1 MLSAITGVNPHTA
14 ITDKTISVPYRT
26 IRPRPRNILVCV
38 IGDPSLTTD
47 TVVPPAG
54 LCTFYFY
61 RPVETPTPFA
71 QSSFGWQW
79 ILKLASDHPAA
90 SKYGVDISERHVNL
104 WNTHL
109 LNQADRNVIS
119 TYKSSGVVSY
129 SVFDTMLACDR
140 THDATTDIIK
150 VLKALHGIPGSPS
163 PQAGQDTLD
172 VLMIGVSPLRSA
184 AKTCGQILRDHVL
197 RLVRKL
203 NPYAVLFRSTYMAPP
218 DCMQPACTPICKLPG
233 MSIWNGSEIDDQ
245 PSMVDALE
253 FKGSVFLPSS
263 TLSMLSFSPRGRMIR
278 MPGCYLCEWSEG
290 QRNIPQCTQA
300 YSMRT
305 ASYVCRGGYRHC
317 ELNTYAIQHSKDIH
331 GVQELSRSINFTRI
345 LAYETNATLTFKMCN
360 AAKQFGF
367 DGSWVIFDMEYL
379 DTTNVCSDQ
388 VFADSFAIVHWVK
401 KHMESNFYTCDG
413 IWSSSLTEFHDSI
426 TCGRPGR

>member
-1 MLSAITGVNPHTA
+1 MVYNLSVFSDTGYRGTSKKLTTLSSTMLSAITGVNPHTA
-14 ITDKTISVPYRT
+14 ITEKTISVPYRT

-38 IGDPSLTTD
+38 IGDPSLPTD

-71 QSSFGWQW
+71 QSSLGWQW
-79 ILKLASDHPAA
+79 ILKLASDHSAA

-150 VLKALHGIPGSPS
+150 VLKTLHGIPGSPS
-163 PQAGQDTLD
+163 SQAGQDTLD
-172 VLMIGVSPLRSA
+172 VIMIGVSPLRSA
-184 AKTCGQILRDHVL
+184 VKTCGQILRDHVL

-245 PSMVDALE
+245 PSMV
-253 FKGSVFLPSS
+253 
-263 TLSMLSFSPRGRMIR
+263 
-278 MPGCYLCEWSEG
+278 
-290 QRNIPQCTQA
+290 
-300 YSMRT
+300 
-305 ASYVCRGGYRHC
+305 CRGGSRYC
-317 ELNTYAIQHSKDIH
+317 QLNSWPQQRSKDIH
-331 GVQELSRSINFTRI
+331 GVQELLRNIYFTRI

-360 AAKQFGF
+360 AAKYFGF

-379 DTTNVCSDQ
+379 DTTNVCRDQ

-413 IWSSSLTEFHDSI
+413 IWRTSLVENDST
-426 TCGRPGR
+426 TCIFG

>member
-1 MLSAITGVNPHTA
+1 MLSAITGVRPHTA
-14 ITDKTISVPYRT
+14 ITDNVKTISVPYRT

-71 QSSFGWQW
+71 QISLGWQW
-79 ILKLASDHPAA
+79 ILNLASDHSAA
-90 SKYGVDISERHVNL
+90 SKYGIDISERHVNL

-109 LNQADRNVIS
+109 LNQADRNEIS
-119 TYKSSGVVSY
+119 THKSSGVVSY

-150 VLKALHGIPGSPS
+150 VLKTLHGIPGSPS

-172 VLMIGVSPLRSA
+172 VIMIGVSPLRSA
-184 AKTCGQILRDHVL
+184 VKTCGQFLRDHVL

-218 DCMQPACTPICKLPG
+218 VCIQPACTPICKLPG
-233 MSIWNGSEIDDQ
+233 MSIWNGSVIDDQ

-253 FKGSVFLPSS
+253 FKGNVSLPSS
-263 TLSMLSFSPRGRMIR
+263 TLPMLSFSPRGRMIR
-278 MPGCYLCEWSEG
+278 KPKCYPCDWSEG
-290 QRNIPQCTQA
+290 ERNIPQCTQA
-300 YSMRT
+300 YSVRT
-305 ASYVCRGGYRHC
+305 AAYVCRDGDVYNEFNSVPEQC
-317 ELNTYAIQHSKDIH
+317 SKDIH
-331 GVQELSRSINFTRI
+331 GMQELSRSI
-345 LAYETNATLTFKMCN
+345 E
-360 AAKQFGF
+360 
-367 DGSWVIFDMEYL
+367 
-379 DTTNVCSDQ
+379 
-388 VFADSFAIVHWVK
+388 
-401 KHMESNFYTCDG
+401 
-413 IWSSSLTEFHDSI
+413 
-426 TCGRPGR
+426 